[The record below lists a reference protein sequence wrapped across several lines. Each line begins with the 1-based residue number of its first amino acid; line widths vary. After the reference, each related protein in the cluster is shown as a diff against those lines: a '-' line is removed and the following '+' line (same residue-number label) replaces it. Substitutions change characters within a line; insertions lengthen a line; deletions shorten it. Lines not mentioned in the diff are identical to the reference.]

1 MADLKAMRNKAEFQ
15 STPPA
20 RGATGCHRGADGA
33 KHISIHAPRKGS
45 DQKAFDVVKQVS
57 ISIHAPRKGS
67 DGNRIQNPIDYLG
80 FQSTPPARGATLPI
94 LRR

>member
-45 DQKAFDVVKQVS
+45 DDAGAALRREVD

-67 DGNRIQNPIDYLG
+67 DAVSRAPLAAACV
-80 FQSTPPARGATLPI
+80 FQSTPPARGATSI
-94 LRR
+94 VN